1 MTFRR
6 ESKWFAAELLGST
19 IIVQYVVHNE
29 GAKWRK
35 RFLKITKKA
44 ILIMPI
50 GSHCESQ
57 SHIPLMEIVLKE
69 KHDIRKSDIT
79 LEDKMNYDAVVR
91 LCSPFNRKKT
101 YKGKRSR
108 FKCYLLL
115 AENHPPYLIFLH

>member
-19 IIVQYVVHNE
+19 ILVQYVVHNE
-29 GAKWRK
+29 RAKWRT

-69 KHDIRKSDIT
+69 KHDIRKSNMT

-91 LCSPFNRKKT
+91 LCSPINRKKLR
-101 YKGKRSR
+101 K
-108 FKCYLLL
+108 
-115 AENHPPYLIFLH
+115 ENVQDSNATCF